1 MFVGHVTVA
10 FALLAVVPS
19 VGPLPALLGVSFP
32 DLLTGVL
39 VLLGVEDIQPDP
51 DSPRFRDVDFRSFPF
66 SHSLVLGTGIAALPA
81 LVFGAVV
88 SPLAGVVF
96 LVGSV
101 SHWVLD
107 VVVHPPHVPVLGFGR
122 DRMVGLNLWDHPWL
136 AVLLEFALVVES
148 AVLFLPS
155 TVQLSAITVAFALHL
170 AMADSILGLT
180 DFAPLSTPR
189 QFAVGILGGYAVLIG
204 AFWWVL

>member
-1 MFVGHVTVA
+1 MFVGHVAVA
-10 FALLAVVPS
+10 FALLAAVPS

-32 DLLTGVL
+32 DLLTGLL

-66 SHSLVLGTGIAALPA
+66 SHSLVLGTGIAAIPA

-88 SPLAGVVF
+88 SPLVGVVF

-107 VVVHPPHVPVLGFGR
+107 VVVHPPHVSVLGFGR
-122 DRMVGLNLWDHPWL
+122 DRMVGLDLWGHPWL
-136 AVLLEFALVVES
+136 AVLLELALVVES

-155 TVQLSAITVAFALHL
+155 TVQLSAIAVAFALHL

-189 QFAVGILGGYAVLIG
+189 RFAVGILGGYAALIG